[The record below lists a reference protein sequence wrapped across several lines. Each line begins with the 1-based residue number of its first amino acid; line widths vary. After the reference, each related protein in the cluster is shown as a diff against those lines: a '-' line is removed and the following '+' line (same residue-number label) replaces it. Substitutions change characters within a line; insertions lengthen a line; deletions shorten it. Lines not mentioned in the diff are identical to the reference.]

1 MSLLFDDLKKGLE
14 EAIAYEQGTGEA
26 TVKTYT
32 VLAVKE
38 YNKDELWED
47 QGRQCGCYDMRDIV
61 NCPPCK
67 GAGSNRSINW

>member
-47 QGRQCGCYDMRDIV
+47 
-61 NCPPCK
+61 
-67 GAGSNRSINW
+67 